1 MKRHLTL
8 GAVVAAVLGTV
19 AALAALALP
28 SAGAQPPPPTVTAT
42 ILTDSSLDCNPDGNA
57 GLQVSAQGST
67 TDGTLSGAYLAV
79 GEIGTVPSTFYPYEP
94 EWSISWWT
102 SYDSW
107 ARRTGPT
114 TDSRTLR
121 TTDAATW
128 NSHGYYEFWT
138 GSAVDAW
145 WEVHYNV
152 YQSVQGQ
159 GYSDWDTIYVK
170 CNSDG
175 SNQAPVRITTYPA
188 WETEQGLR

>member
-28 SAGAQPPPPTVTAT
+28 SVGAEPPPPTVTAT
-42 ILTDSSLDCNPDGNA
+42 ILTDSTLKCNPDGNA

-67 TDGTLSGAYLAV
+67 TDGTLSSAYLSV

-107 ARRTGPT
+107 GRRTGPT
-114 TDSRTLR
+114 TDNRTLE
-121 TTDAATW
+121 TTDATTW
-128 NSHGYYEFWT
+128 NSHGYYDFWFWT

-145 WEVHYNV
+145 WEVHY
-152 YQSVQGQ
+152 
-159 GYSDWDTIYVK
+159 TIYA
-170 CNSDG
+170 SL
-175 SNQAPVRITTYPA
+175 Q
-188 WETEQGLR
+188 